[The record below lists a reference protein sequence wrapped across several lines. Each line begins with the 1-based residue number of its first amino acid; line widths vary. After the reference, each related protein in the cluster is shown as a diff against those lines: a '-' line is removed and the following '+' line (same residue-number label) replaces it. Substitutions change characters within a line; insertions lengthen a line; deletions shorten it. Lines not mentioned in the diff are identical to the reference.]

1 MCFIKRYIMD
11 NDILMYMDALSV
23 ALHAH
28 KHQVDKLGMPYID
41 HPIRVSLN
49 FDDPV
54 LKSIAV
60 LHDVI
65 EDSLFSDIFM
75 KQYFF
80 SKDVYEVLDLLTHT
94 KYDSYHK
101 YIRKL
106 SVNPMAVKV
115 KIADLMD
122 NTNPHRMKKLYEI
135 DPKTAIRVSKKY
147 IWALQYLK
155 DL

>member
-49 FDDPV
+49 FDDPI
-54 LKSIAV
+54 LKSISV

-65 EDSLFSDIFM
+65 EDAPINLMD
-75 KQYFF
+75 QYYF

-115 KIADLMD
+115 KIADLID
-122 NTNPHRMKKLYEI
+122 NTDPHRMKKLYEI